1 MDEREVLLKAAEQRI
16 DQKIGELES
25 LQSSIEALLVT
36 HDEQSEAQ
44 MQSLVKIYE
53 SMKPKDAARI
63 FEELE
68 MEVLLEVVESM
79 KERKTAPILAEM
91 NPRSEEHT
99 TELQSLMRISYEVL
113 RLK

>member
-63 FEELE
+63 FEELD
-68 MEVLLEVVESM
+68 MEVL
-79 KERKTAPILAEM
+79 
-91 NPRSEEHT
+91 RSEEHT
-99 TELQSLMRISYEVL
+99 SELQSLMRISYAVFCL
-113 RLK
+113 TTPTPPHHPPPP